1 MSDSQTLDVPS
12 LKVVELREELAK
24 RGLDTKGLKKDVSYD
39 SQHSEVI
46 VAKS

>member
-24 RGLDTKGLKKDVSYD
+24 RGLDTKGLKKDVCPCPVCAESRMNR
-39 SQHSEVI
+39 
-46 VAKS
+46 